1 MDLFTIIY
9 LFSETLPSSTFQQLF
24 DLFIFA
30 NGVGNH
36 NMMTGLITLL
46 LILFY
51 ASVAGFSEKIII
63 LVLIH
68 QSKIH
73 ILIFVFFTFFFFS

>member
-1 MDLFTIIY
+1 
-9 LFSETLPSSTFQQLF
+9 
-24 DLFIFA
+24 
-30 NGVGNH
+30 
-36 NMMTGLITLL
+36 MMTGLITLL

-73 ILIFVFFTFFFFS
+73 ILIFVFFAFFS